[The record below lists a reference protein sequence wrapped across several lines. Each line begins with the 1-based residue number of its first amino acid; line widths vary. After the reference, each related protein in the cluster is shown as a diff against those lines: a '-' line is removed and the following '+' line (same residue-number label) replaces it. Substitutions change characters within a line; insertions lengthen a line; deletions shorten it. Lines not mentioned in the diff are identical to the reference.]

1 MNWCYCDNGTQKEG
15 KNDQEDQ
22 VAHEEINECTH
33 PRDCKVAAT
42 ALMIPEPVGHA
53 RLVGRVASTL
63 NVSGASETK
72 GAKASD

>member
-1 MNWCYCDNGTQKEG
+1 MKWYHCNNGTQKQG
-15 KNDQEDQ
+15 KNDQENQ

-33 PRDCKVAAT
+33 PPDCKVAAT
-42 ALMIPEPVGHA
+42 ALMIPETVGHA
-53 RLVGRVASTL
+53 RLVERVASAL